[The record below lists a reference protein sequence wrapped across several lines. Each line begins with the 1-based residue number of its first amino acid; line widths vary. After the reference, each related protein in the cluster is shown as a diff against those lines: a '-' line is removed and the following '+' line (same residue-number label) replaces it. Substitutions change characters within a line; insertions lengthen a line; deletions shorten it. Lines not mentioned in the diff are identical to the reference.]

1 MEVMMSITEQFQQHN
16 YINLTTF
23 RTNGIAVPTPVWF
36 VEIDGNLYV
45 FTGAQTGKAK
55 RIRANGRAS
64 VAPSD
69 ARGNPLAEFLP
80 MKASIVIDPATIKKA
95 DKVYQQKYGLQR
107 KLMTW
112 LNALMGRKD
121 KPILIRLSPA
131 E

>member
-1 MEVMMSITEQFQQHN
+1 MHISEIFRNHK

-23 RTNGIAVPTPVWF
+23 RKNGIAVPTPVWF
-36 VEIDGNLYV
+36 VEINGNLYV

-69 ARGNPLAEFLP
+69 ARGNPLGEFIP
-80 MKASIVIDPATIKKA
+80 MRASFVNDLTVIEQANHH
-95 DKVYQQKYGLQR
+95 YQQKYGFQR
-107 KLMTW
+107 TLMNW
-112 LNALMGRKD
+112 LNSLRRRED
-121 KPILIRLSPA
+121 TPVLIRLSTT